1 MNQLMGFF
9 NGLFSQNNQTVT
21 NNVKEDIIP
30 QEIINQLNYYILL
43 LEHKNKFTSCFL
55 IDLNLNNNDS
65 YYFCTNSNFIS
76 QKDIESNEVYD
87 IYLGANFLDSIHIKL
102 DIQQRKIKK
111 FKGIN
116 EFILVQIFPELDKI
130 PKEKILTMKSDNL
143 NEYVGS
149 YAKDVYIIGYHNFL
163 RKENSVYNCKIIE
176 LIDNYKIKFNS
187 EENSFLGCSPICI
200 INQNEFQP
208 KNKFKIIGIK
218 GEYDILKNNYGFLL
232 GRIINSLE
240 DFKKV
245 PNQLFNNIMNNI
257 IENDNNYN
265 INNEIDEVENL
276 KNEIL
281 VDTIGF
287 EKIDNVDTNI
297 KTEEMKLLQNYY
309 FYTFKEYKKTIIKF
323 HNLISKYY
331 VSQSKENFNYHY
343 SKLQEYLKKYP
354 TFVYTNQKFLDNLQ
368 YFSDPKNYENL
379 MPDKTFTDFNRILS
393 SSNLELIEKFSYFIA
408 GLMLALYTYGTVKR
422 CVFVNDGNVLYK
434 RVNLNYEDIKRLE
447 SNKDNIILFKTFLK
461 DITTVEHLQ
470 GIIYKNKIDADF
482 VKKNNKFDT
491 KINIIHNFDESSW
504 FATCFSL
511 STFFF
516 PEKIFNLF
524 SFFKVIDV
532 DINYD
537 KKEVEVTLQN
547 VGIKNILEVRI
558 AELND
563 KFTLE
568 YNRDENVIEVF

>member
-9 NGLFSQNNQTVT
+9 NGIFSQNNQTVS

-149 YAKDVYIIGYHNFL
+149 YAKDVYIIGHHNFL

-287 EKIDNVDTNI
+287 EKIDNVNNNI
-297 KTEEMKLLQNYY
+297 K
-309 FYTFKEYKKTIIKF
+309 I
-323 HNLISKYY
+323 
-331 VSQSKENFNYHY
+331 
-343 SKLQEYLKKYP
+343 
-354 TFVYTNQKFLDNLQ
+354 
-368 YFSDPKNYENL
+368 
-379 MPDKTFTDFNRILS
+379 
-393 SSNLELIEKFSYFIA
+393 
-408 GLMLALYTYGTVKR
+408 
-422 CVFVNDGNVLYK
+422 
-434 RVNLNYEDIKRLE
+434 
-447 SNKDNIILFKTFLK
+447 
-461 DITTVEHLQ
+461 
-470 GIIYKNKIDADF
+470 
-482 VKKNNKFDT
+482 
-491 KINIIHNFDESSW
+491 
-504 FATCFSL
+504 
-511 STFFF
+511 
-516 PEKIFNLF
+516 
-524 SFFKVIDV
+524 
-532 DINYD
+532 
-537 KKEVEVTLQN
+537 
-547 VGIKNILEVRI
+547 
-558 AELND
+558 
-563 KFTLE
+563 
-568 YNRDENVIEVF
+568 